1 MDKDLL
7 EVQRKNLSNLLKE
20 CDENKVLLEE
30 EQFTYVYTYD
40 AISMEGKNKI
50 PFEDVKRLIKH
61 KTLPEYSEREQKEVL
76 NHVKAFEWVK
86 KYAGENRDVT
96 EDMLKDL
103 HELLVDGIFQ
113 GGVYRNVNIQIIGA
127 THQPPDYVKVY
138 DRMAKVF
145 RNLADFEGT
154 PIERAVYI
162 NAAISKIH
170 PFLDANGRVAR
181 LLMNYYL
188 IKAGYLPVSVPVGL
202 REEYFKNLEIF
213 KIEKNLTPLVEFIT
227 GLLVKRYENIIN
239 NLEI

>member
-1 MDKDLL
+1 
-7 EVQRKNLSNLLKE
+7 
-20 CDENKVLLEE
+20 
-30 EQFTYVYTYD
+30 
-40 AISMEGKNKI
+40 
-50 PFEDVKRLIKH
+50 
-61 KTLPEYSEREQKEVL
+61 
-76 NHVKAFEWVK
+76 
-86 KYAGENRDVT
+86 
-96 EDMLKDL
+96 MLKDL

-188 IKAGYLPVSVPVGL
+188 IKAGYLPVSAASWIKRRVLQKL
-202 REEYFKNLEIF
+202 RNL
-213 KIEKNLTPLVEFIT
+213 
-227 GLLVKRYENIIN
+227 
-239 NLEI
+239 

>member
-1 MDKDLL
+1 
-7 EVQRKNLSNLLKE
+7 
-20 CDENKVLLEE
+20 
-30 EQFTYVYTYD
+30 
-40 AISMEGKNKI
+40 
-50 PFEDVKRLIKH
+50 
-61 KTLPEYSEREQKEVL
+61 
-76 NHVKAFEWVK
+76 
-86 KYAGENRDVT
+86 
-96 EDMLKDL
+96 
-103 HELLVDGIFQ
+103 
-113 GGVYRNVNIQIIGA
+113 
-127 THQPPDYVKVY
+127 
-138 DRMAKVF
+138 MAKVF